1 MGVYKRRNGGAKTK
15 PRNDQILSEG
25 ENSIQGKYGY
35 FDILERIFVVFV
47 VIHCCRVCVLYT
59 VFDTIWTT
67 WLNREQNCKCYFEEM
82 QVVSTYT
89 KYIISS

>member
-35 FDILERIFVVFV
+35 FDILERK
-47 VIHCCRVCVLYT
+47 CLCLLSYMLST
-59 VFDTIWTT
+59 VFDTEAVKQRTKLTSII
-67 WLNREQNCKCYFEEM
+67 LNECKCCLHGG
-82 QVVSTYT
+82 TT
-89 KYIISS
+89 DIKHIISLQT